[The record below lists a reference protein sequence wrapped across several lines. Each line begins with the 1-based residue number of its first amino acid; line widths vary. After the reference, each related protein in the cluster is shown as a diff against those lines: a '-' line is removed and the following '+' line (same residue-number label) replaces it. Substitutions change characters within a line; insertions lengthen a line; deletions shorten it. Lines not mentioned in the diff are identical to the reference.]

1 MSLVRGIQRL
11 TPADDA
17 ASVRPLRLVLLALLL
32 ALLPLALEGPAQA
45 SHRSAAPSAVA
56 TFPSSRSIPP
66 TGPIAGGSGA
76 ISLNTAIGEREGAWI
91 VVRGATQISRSLAVA
106 GLAPLGV
113 EVDWAHYVSFDG
125 KLVPDALLPWDGV
138 TRPAERFNQ
147 PLYVRVT
154 VPREARPG
162 TYRGQVIVQ
171 ADGRNVTVPLTVKV
185 FPVVLPPA
193 GVARGNMLTS
203 FHLSPE
209 TYVNTASALYGFGSN
224 EERSAAN
231 RALYSWLATYRISP
245 ASWGFGEPRSTA
257 GYEGSNRWW
266 LDSAGNMRQ
275 QLEPGRFATLR
286 VPISNNHQRRPIAG
300 MSPSAPETWCPYL
313 RSVHAFWSAHGWLA
327 STVPYVY
334 GVDEPGAAG
343 QKLVARQAAATHGCF
358 PGGRQLMTGRPSAS
372 NRYLW
377 DGRRKDDLDI
387 WVVLLRRWY
396 GRFTSPARQV
406 TANRA
411 RENLRYI
418 DAVRRRGKMVWS
430 YLYTGVP
437 GTPGFRAV
445 EPLSNPR
452 MYLLWN
458 ALEGTDG
465 VLYGQGTTNY
475 RASVSPLDR
484 VDRGGE
490 FVLFYP
496 GRAAPIPSARLEQ
509 IRDGLEDAALF
520 NMVRRT
526 RGPAAVRTILGGSGL
541 FSANARGV
549 ELACTMGCALKR
561 PHAYAWPVWS
571 HDASTGW
578 RIEEAKAKALKLAA
592 RSSRGS

>member
-1 MSLVRGIQRL
+1 VRTL
-11 TPADDA
+11 
-17 ASVRPLRLVLLALLL
+17 RPVLLGLLL
-32 ALLPLALEGPAQA
+32 ALLPLALDGPAQA
-45 SHRSAAPSAVA
+45 SHAAATTPGVA
-56 TFPSSRSIPP
+56 AYPSSASIVPA
-66 TGPIAGGSGA
+66 GPIAGGSRA
-76 ISLNTAIGEREGAWI
+76 IALNTGIGEREGAWI
-91 VVRGATQISRSLAVA
+91 VVRGATQVSRSLAVE
-106 GLAPLGV
+106 GLAPLAV

-125 KLVPDALLPWDGV
+125 RLVPDALLPWDGV
-138 TRPAERFNQ
+138 TRPAERPNQ

-154 VPREARPG
+154 VPRGARPG
-162 TYRGQVIVQ
+162 TYRGRVIVQ

-185 FPVVLPPA
+185 FPVVLPPP
-193 GVARGNMLTS
+193 GTARGNMLTS

-209 TYVNTASALYGFGSN
+209 TYVNTAGALYGFGSN
-224 EERSAAN
+224 EQRSAAN
-231 RALYSWLATYRISP
+231 QALYSWLATYRVSP
-245 ASWGFGEPRSTA
+245 ASWGYGEPRSTV

-300 MSPSAPETWCPYL
+300 MSPTAPETWCPYL
-313 RSVHAFWSAHGWLA
+313 RSVHAFWSSHGWLA
-327 STVPYVY
+327 GTVPYVY
-334 GVDEPGAAG
+334 GVDEPGPAG
-343 QKLVARQAAATHGCF
+343 QKLVARQAAVTHACF
-358 PGGRQLMTGRPSAS
+358 PGGRQLMTGRPTAN

-377 DGRRKDDLDI
+377 DGRGKDDLDI

-406 TANRA
+406 TMNRE
-411 RENLRYI
+411 RENLRYV
-418 DAVRRRGKMVWS
+418 DAVRRRGHMVWS
-430 YLYTGVP
+430 YLYTGVS

-475 RASVSPLDR
+475 KGSGSPLDR

-490 FVLFYP
+490 FVLLYP
-496 GRAAPIPSARLEQ
+496 GRETPIPSARLEQ
-509 IRDGLEDAALF
+509 IRDGLEEAALF
-520 NMVRRT
+520 NIVRRR
-526 RGPAAVRTILGGSGL
+526 RGAAAVRTILGGSGL

-549 ELACTMGCALKR
+549 ALACSIGCALKR

-571 HDASTGW
+571 HDASTPG
-578 RIEEAKAKALKLAA
+578 RIEDAKAKALKLAA
-592 RSSRGS
+592 GS

>member
-1 MSLVRGIQRL
+1 M
-11 TPADDA
+11 
-17 ASVRPLRLVLLALLL
+17 RPLRLVPLVLLL
-32 ALLPLALEGPAQA
+32 ALFPLALDGPAQA
-45 SHRSAAPSAVA
+45 SHRAASPPGVA
-56 TFPSSRSIPP
+56 AYPSSRSIPP
-66 TGPIAGGSGA
+66 AGPIAGGSRA
-76 ISLNTAIGEREGAWI
+76 ISLNTGIGEREGAWI
-91 VVRGATQISRSLAVA
+91 VVRGAAQISRSLAVE

-125 KLVPDALLPWDGV
+125 RLVPDALLPWDGV
-138 TRPAERFNQ
+138 TRPAERPNQ

-154 VPREARPG
+154 VPRGARPG
-162 TYRGQVIVQ
+162 TYRGRVIVQ
-171 ADGRNVTVPLTVKV
+171 ADGSNVTVPLTVKV
-185 FPVVLPPA
+185 FPVELPPPGA
-193 GVARGNMLTS
+193 ARGNLLTS

-209 TYVNTASALYGFGSN
+209 TYVSTASALYGFGSN
-224 EERSAAN
+224 EQRSAAN
-231 RALYSWLATYRISP
+231 QALYSWLATYRISP

-266 LDSAGNMRQ
+266 LDSAGNMGQ

-300 MSPSAPETWCPYL
+300 VSPTAPDTWCPYL
-313 RSVHAFWSAHGWLA
+313 RSVHAFWSSHGWLA
-327 STVPYVY
+327 GTVPYVY
-334 GVDEPGAAG
+334 SVDEPGPAG
-343 QKLVARQAAATHGCF
+343 QRLVARQGAVTHACF
-358 PGGRQLMTGRPSAS
+358 PGGRQLMTGRPTA
-372 NRYLW
+372 NNQYLW
-377 DGRRKDDLDI
+377 DGRGKDDLDI

-406 TANRA
+406 TANRE
-411 RENLRYI
+411 RENLRYV
-418 DAVRRRGKMVWS
+418 DAVRRRGHMVWS
-430 YLYTGVP
+430 YLYTGVS

-475 RASVSPLDR
+475 KGSGSPLDR

-490 FVLFYP
+490 FVLLYP
-496 GRAAPIPSARLEQ
+496 GRETPIPSARLEQ
-509 IRDGLEDAALF
+509 IRDGLEEAALF
-520 NMVRRT
+520 SIVRRR
-526 RGPAAVRTILGGSGL
+526 RGAAAVRTILGGSGL

-549 ELACTMGCALKR
+549 ALACSIGCALKR

-571 HDASTGW
+571 HDASTPG
-578 RIEEAKAKALKLAA
+578 RIEDARAKALKLAA
-592 RSSRGS
+592 GS